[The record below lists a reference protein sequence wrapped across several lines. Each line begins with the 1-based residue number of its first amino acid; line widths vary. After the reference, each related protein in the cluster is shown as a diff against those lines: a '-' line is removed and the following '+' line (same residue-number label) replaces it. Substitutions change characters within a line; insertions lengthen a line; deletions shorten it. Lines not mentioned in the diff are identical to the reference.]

1 MMVCRGVLQHQLSP
15 ATRTARLLS
24 GSTITRCRQL
34 KSPWPASSAITR
46 RRSYVHA
53 LSAHH
58 SRGVMRRT
66 LFAPMVGLW
75 PSTTKKDIDPRT
87 RQLPAAKRTTGA
99 PSRYSSTTASARSG
113 KHYWI
118 HRGEPVSRRIPRGI
132 DRESEI
138 SDDQLHSAAH
148 PRVVWITVISSGP
161 TGSAHQSP
169 AVNRPPKVV
178 MAVIGLTAAA
188 RMARDRRTH
197 ERVILLAIVLAA
209 AVDVAREGKVRSV
222 TRLIA
227 WDRQRTLAQ
236 KRQVKA
242 PRS

>member
-1 MMVCRGVLQHQLSP
+1 
-15 ATRTARLLS
+15 
-24 GSTITRCRQL
+24 
-34 KSPWPASSAITR
+34 
-46 RRSYVHA
+46 
-53 LSAHH
+53 
-58 SRGVMRRT
+58 
-66 LFAPMVGLW
+66 
-75 PSTTKKDIDPRT
+75 
-87 RQLPAAKRTTGA
+87 
-99 PSRYSSTTASARSG
+99 
-113 KHYWI
+113 
-118 HRGEPVSRRIPRGI
+118 
-132 DRESEI
+132 
-138 SDDQLHSAAH
+138 
-148 PRVVWITVISSGP
+148 
-161 TGSAHQSP
+161 
-169 AVNRPPKVV
+169 

>member
-1 MMVCRGVLQHQLSP
+1 LPQWWACGRALQKRILILERGNFRPRNGQLEP
-15 ATRTARLLS
+15 RAGIPRL
-24 GSTITRCRQL
+24 
-34 KSPWPASSAITR
+34 R
-46 RRSYVHA
+46 RR
-53 LSAHH
+53 L
-58 SRGVMRRT
+58 GQE
-66 LFAPMVGLW
+66 
-75 PSTTKKDIDPRT
+75 STTGSIEENLSLD
-87 RQLPAAKRTTGA
+87 
-99 PSRYSSTTASARSG
+99 
-113 KHYWI
+113 
-118 HRGEPVSRRIPRGI
+118 VFPRGI

-178 MAVIGLTAAA
+178 IAVIGLTAAA

-236 KRQVKA
+236 QRQVKA